1 MKRILLTSTA
11 LVMVA
16 GIAAADGHANI
27 KWSGGA
33 TAGLA
38 RDGKVDAKSQTAE
51 SLVASAAAIADVTG
65 NTITTNAL
73 YLDAVI
79 AQNVA
84 LLATS
89 GGPRHSAY
97 GTPSALPGTS
107 TAADARMIR
116 AQIFTNIV
124 MHEANST
131 HPQDGGFHLEQLKS
145 ALALLD
151 ATFGT
156 RATKGG
162 EFKSYGEISTTV
174 TGTLTTDN
182 GWTLSAGVSVDAGT
196 GYDFADDDT
205 FDGAKTNGV
214 GFDAVSVTMG
224 SAGTIT
230 IDTNGVTH
238 LVDGDDDG
246 TGDIKYSNTFSGIS
260 VEAVIDL
267 AKDGLTDGNAA
278 AQTLLWND
286 AAGSTSKCFTA
297 NTTCVT
303 DAVDADVQWS
313 AKGTMPIG
321 TGSVFIAMDEEK
333 GNHFGGSMVISGATV
348 SLDSKIEALAAAAST
363 PRSNTLGVSM
373 PMGAMTIGA
382 NYNTL
387 KDGDQWGVSG
397 SYTSGA
403 MSVALST
410 DEGSDWTVN
419 GGYNLGPGAAIE
431 VGANYTEDAYLGLNF
446 SF

>member
-38 RDGKVDAKSQTAE
+38 RDGKVDAKSQSKE
-51 SLVASAAAIADVTG
+51 SLVASAAAIVDVTG

-73 YLDAVI
+73 YLAAVNTQNH
-79 AQNVA
+79 ATLTTNVA
-84 LLATS
+84 QGHTIV
-89 GGPRHSAY
+89 
-97 GTPSALPGTS
+97 ALPGVS
-107 TAADARMIR
+107 TAADATMLR
-116 AQIFTNIV
+116 AQIAANIA
-124 MHEANST
+124 MMTIDSENQLDTAAKLT
-131 HPQDGGFHLEQLKS
+131 ALKS
-145 ALALLD
+145 ALALHD
-151 ATFGT
+151 STFGT
-156 RATKGG
+156 AATKGG

-246 TGDIKYSNTFSGIS
+246 TGDLKYSNTFSGIS

-278 AQTLLWND
+278 AATQVW
-286 AAGSTSKCFTA
+286 AIAP
-297 NTTCVT
+297 NTTLVT
-303 DAVDADVQWS
+303 DAVAADVQWS
-313 AKGTMPIG
+313 AKGTMPVG
-321 TGSVFIAMDEEK
+321 SGSVFIAMDEEK

-382 NYNTL
+382 NYNTI
-387 KDGDQWGVSG
+387 KDGDQWGVNG

-410 DEGSDWTVN
+410 DEGSDWTVT

>member
-73 YLDAVI
+73 YQAAVI

-84 LLATS
+84 LLASS

-97 GTPSALPGTS
+97 GTPFALPGVS
-107 TAADARMIR
+107 TAQDAAYLRS
-116 AQIFTNIV
+116 QIVRNIA

-131 HPQDGGFHLEQLKS
+131 HPQDADGFHLTQLKS
-145 ALALLD
+145 ALALHD
-151 ATFGT
+151 STFGT
-156 RATKGG
+156 AAKKGG

-224 SAGTIT
+224 SAGTLT

-238 LVDGDDDG
+238 LVDEDDDA
-246 TGDIKYSNTFSGIS
+246 TGDLKYSNTFSGIS
-260 VEAVIDL
+260 IEAVIDL
-267 AKDGLTDGNAA
+267 EKDGVVDGNAA
-278 AQTLLWND
+278 AATQVW
-286 AAGSTSKCFTA
+286 AIAP
-297 NTTCVT
+297 NTTLVT
-303 DAVDADVQWS
+303 DAVAADVQWS
-313 AKGTMPIG
+313 AKGTMPVG
-321 TGSVFIAMDEEK
+321 SGSVFIAMDEEK
-333 GNHFGGSMVISGATV
+333 GNHFGGSMAIFGATV
-348 SLDSKIEALAAAAST
+348 TIDSKIEALAVAAST
-363 PRSNTLGVSM
+363 PRSNTLSVSM
-373 PMGAMTIGA
+373 PLDALTIGA

-387 KDGDQWGVSG
+387 KDGDQWGVNG

-403 MSVALST
+403 MSVAFST
-410 DEGSDWTVN
+410 DEGSDWTVT
-419 GGYNLGPGAAIE
+419 GGYKLTEDGKAKIE

>member
-73 YLDAVI
+73 YLAAVNTQNH
-79 AQNVA
+79 ATLTTNVA
-84 LLATS
+84 QGHTIV
-89 GGPRHSAY
+89 
-97 GTPSALPGTS
+97 ALPGVS
-107 TAADARMIR
+107 TAADATMLR
-116 AQIFTNIV
+116 AQIAANIA
-124 MHEANST
+124 MMTADSANQLDT
-131 HPQDGGFHLEQLKS
+131 AAKLTALKS
-145 ALALLD
+145 ALALHD
-151 ATFGT
+151 STFGT
-156 RATKGG
+156 AATKGG

-410 DEGSDWTVN
+410 DEGSDWTVT